1 MAPRA
6 PAHGRR
12 AGLAAVLL
20 VAASLAVPSAASASA
35 SSAEPPVRAERRAV
49 FVGRDCPPDIFPE
62 DRLVDCGYVEVPES
76 RARPHGRT
84 IRVAAAVVRA
94 RTDGPLRS
102 PIVFLDGGPSFGAIA
117 PFALDAYIEGA
128 AYAEDRDVVLVD
140 TRGTGFSRPRLGCP
154 EFDVAYIESFY
165 SGPVVDANYGTIFTQ
180 AVRRCRNRLEGRG
193 IRLAAYDS
201 KESAADLDDL
211 RRALGY
217 RRWNL
222 LAISADG
229 VLGSTYLRLYPEH
242 VRSVVL
248 DSPIAPQHL
257 HFYDYLRGIDEMLD
271 RVFDGCE
278 ADPECD
284 ATYPGIRG
292 LFEAKIAELNE
303 DPVLVSI
310 PDFEP
315 EPVILPVD
323 GAWLWYD
330 AAYGLWPGN
339 VFEGEAIT
347 WTLDNIWRATHGDL
361 VQMERDLIGTGPITS
376 DANSFVAEGKT
387 MSYLCR
393 DVIGFMTD
401 QDKADL
407 LADLPWMARDF
418 AEQQPFGLPMG
429 PAGCRIWD
437 VGTAAPVQHRAVV
450 SDVPTLVLA
459 GEFDLG
465 VPAFMARQA
474 DDGLTNAHYY
484 ELPAAPHLQL
494 SAFTSQSWCGRE
506 IATSFLDHPQA
517 EPDASCLAELPPF
530 DYSPAQPRAYAESS
544 PARSSLARPRT
555 TVPSAVCSI
564 EAISPCWWSRLIR
577 SPRS

>member
-1 MAPRA
+1 M
-6 PAHGRR
+6 
-12 AGLAAVLL
+12 
-20 VAASLAVPSAASASA
+20 
-35 SSAEPPVRAERRAV
+35 
-49 FVGRDCPPDIFPE
+49 GRDCPAGIFPQ
-62 DRLVDCGYVEVPES
+62 DRLVDCGYVEVPER

-102 PIVFLDGGPSFGAIA
+102 PIVFLDGGPSIGAIA
-117 PFALDAYIEGA
+117 PFPLDFYIDGA

-140 TRGTGFSRPRLGCP
+140 TRGTGYSRPRLGCP
-154 EFDVAYIESFY
+154 EFDTAYVAAFY
-165 SGPVVDANYGTIFTQ
+165 SGSVVDTDYGPLFTR
-180 AVRRCRNRLEGRG
+180 AVRACRDRLEGRG
-193 IRLAAYDS
+193 IRLASYDD
-201 KESAADLDDL
+201 KESAADLEDL

-217 RRWNL
+217 RRWNV
-222 LAISADG
+222 LAISAGG
-229 VLGSTYLRLYPEH
+229 VLGSTYLRLHPDH
-242 VRSVVL
+242 IRSVVL
-248 DSPIAPQHL
+248 DSAVPPQYHGT
-257 HFYDYLRGIDEMLD
+257 YDYLRASDENLD

-323 GAWLWYD
+323 GAWLWLD
-330 AAYGLWPGN
+330 AAYGVWPGDE
-339 VFEGEAIT
+339 FAGEAIT

-376 DANSFVAEGKT
+376 DFNSYAAEGKT

-393 DVIGFMTD
+393 DVVGFLTD

-407 LADLPWMARDF
+407 LADLPWMAPDL
-418 AEQQPFGLPMG
+418 ANGQPVDLPLG
-429 PAGCRIWD
+429 PTGCRIWG
-437 VGTAAPVQHRAVV
+437 VGTAAPAQHRAVV
-450 SDVPTLVLA
+450 SDVPTLVLG
-459 GEFDLG
+459 GELDG
-465 VPAFMARQA
+465 AVPSYLARQS

-494 SAFTSQSWCGRE
+494 AAFTSQSWCGRE

-530 DYSPAQPRAYAESS
+530 DYSPNGP
-544 PARSSLARPRT
+544 PARPAGSTPHWIHRT
-555 TVPSAVCSI
+555 GNLWGLPV
-564 EAISPCWWSRLIR
+564 RQ
-577 SPRS
+577 